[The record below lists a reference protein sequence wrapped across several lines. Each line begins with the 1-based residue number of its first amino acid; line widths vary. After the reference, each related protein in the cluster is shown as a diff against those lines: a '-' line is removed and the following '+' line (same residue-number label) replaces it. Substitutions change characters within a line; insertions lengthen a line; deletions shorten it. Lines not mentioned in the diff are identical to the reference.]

1 MGITGL
7 LPLLREAQRS
17 GHVREFSGQTVGV
30 DSYIWLYKGAFGC
43 ASELA
48 LNQPTT
54 KYIAFFMTRARMLR
68 HYNIEPYF
76 VFDGGPLPSK
86 QHTELE
92 RNRSRTE
99 KRQQGLK
106 FWNQGNKKK
115 AYEFF
120 TRSVEVMP
128 WMAKAVIDELKK
140 EGFRYLVA
148 PYEADAQLAFLET
161 RRVISA
167 CISEDSDLVVF
178 GCRNVIFKLDQYGEA
193 TIFDRSLLSGVK
205 AVDIS
210 GWSEEKIRHMCILSG
225 CDYAASIPG
234 VGLKKAHRY
243 VSRSTGLERAV
254 GLMRDDGFDVPEGYL
269 EEAVR
274 ADLTFRYQ
282 RVYDPDTK
290 CIVHV
295 TESSVGMPDVREMAF
310 VGGHLEPHVAEGIA
324 MARIDPIT
332 QAPFDQHPSSATVTG
347 TLIAGLSNAFPVC
360 ADTASSLISPLLNP
374 PQGASKPT
382 LRAKNL
388 LSFWAKPKPVVIS
401 ATPSASPSPVLIVDD
416 KEEGVQVKFRARD
429 TSTSEV
435 VATSQQSRFFSGSVK
450 ASSSP
455 TKAADIT
462 KTATPKRLAAVPILW
477 PETPISYVDS
487 QSQHLTQQQ
496 QQDDDDDV
504 LLLTPAEIDDMCSE
518 VIGFDQICASSFL
531 ESPTT
536 ATLANY
542 EEKHNEGA
550 YYLFDQLMSPQQRS
564 VPHWVANPIY
574 TEKR

>member
-1 MGITGL
+1 
-7 LPLLREAQRS
+7 
-17 GHVREFSGQTVGV
+17 
-30 DSYIWLYKGAFGC
+30 
-43 ASELA
+43 
-48 LNQPTT
+48 
-54 KYIAFFMTRARMLR
+54 
-68 HYNIEPYF
+68 
-76 VFDGGPLPSK
+76 
-86 QHTELE
+86 
-92 RNRSRTE
+92 
-99 KRQQGLK
+99 
-106 FWNQGNKKK
+106 
-115 AYEFF
+115 
-120 TRSVEVMP
+120 
-128 WMAKAVIDELKK
+128 
-140 EGFRYLVA
+140 
-148 PYEADAQLAFLET
+148 
-161 RRVISA
+161 
-167 CISEDSDLVVF
+167 
-178 GCRNVIFKLDQYGEA
+178 
-193 TIFDRSLLSGVK
+193 
-205 AVDIS
+205 
-210 GWSEEKIRHMCILSG
+210 
-225 CDYAASIPG
+225 
-234 VGLKKAHRY
+234 
-243 VSRSTGLERAV
+243 
-254 GLMRDDGFDVPEGYL
+254 
-269 EEAVR
+269 
-274 ADLTFRYQ
+274 
-282 RVYDPDTK
+282 
-290 CIVHV
+290 
-295 TESSVGMPDVREMAF
+295 MPDVREMAF